1 MPFSDFV
8 RTDYSP
14 RRAPESSFRFLNR
27 SARSEI
33 ARVRAFMHDAVS
45 RYPEDERDDIIARLQ
60 SENEVNFRS
69 ASFEVLLHEGLLRLG
84 FTLTVH
90 PDPETGVAKRPDF
103 LVRAKD
109 GTEFFLEAVLAGER
123 DGRNPAGEAMKNL
136 TIGLLD
142 ATPHASFRL
151 DVQSYG
157 SPTTQPSG
165 RDLTR
170 RAHEWLNSLDADRLR
185 VLLIEGGLEQMPT
198 LFWTHEDWE
207 LCLRPIPLSADRRG
221 TATRLVGVQC
231 DGARRVNT
239 WEPLRNAVKKK
250 SNRYGSIAKPLIVA
264 VNADSFNLDEID
276 EVQALYGEEPWVE
289 IVGHPDQSGPRRLQN
304 GAWSGP
310 HGPQNR
316 KVSGVWFFNDLTPY
330 TLASRRSTLY
340 LNPWA
345 NIPAPLL
352 LEQFP
357 TRRLIDQ
364 SLVTAD
370 GIDLRSIFGIHAE
383 WPE

>member
-8 RTDYSP
+8 RTDESP
-14 RRAPESSFRFLNR
+14 RRAPESSFRFLDR

-33 ARVRAFMHDAVS
+33 ARVRAFMHKAVS
-45 RYPEDERDDIIARLQ
+45 RYPEHERDEIIARLQ

-103 LVRAKD
+103 LVRAQD
-109 GTEFFLEAVLAGER
+109 GAEFFLEAVLAGEQ
-123 DGRNPAGEAMKNL
+123 DGRNPAGEAMKNS

-142 ATPHASFRL
+142 ATPHANFLL
-151 DVQSYG
+151 DVQSDG

-170 RAHEWLNSLDADRLR
+170 RAHEWLSSLDADHLR
-185 VLLIEGGLEQMPT
+185 VLLVERGLDQMPT
-198 LFWTHEDWE
+198 LIWTHEKWE
-207 LCLRPIPLSADRRG
+207 LCLRAIPLPAERRG
-221 TATRLVGVQC
+221 AATRLVGAQG
-231 DGARRVNT
+231 DGVRWVNA

-250 SNRYGSIAKPLIVA
+250 ASRYGDIAKPLIVA
-264 VNADSFNLDEID
+264 VNADRFHLDEID
-276 EVQALYGEEPWVE
+276 EVQALYGEDQWVE
-289 IVGHPDQSGPRRLQN
+289 IIGHPDQGGPQRLQN
-304 GAWSGP
+304 GAWRGP
-310 HGPQNR
+310 HGPQSR

-330 TLASRRSTLY
+330 TLASRRATLY

-345 NIPAPLL
+345 HIPAPPV
-352 LEQFP
+352 LERFP
-357 TRRLIDQ
+357 TRRLIDDE
-364 SLVTAD
+364 LVAAD
-370 GIDLRSIFGIHAE
+370 GIALRMVFGIHAE